1 MRNYEVAY
9 IADPDLDEQALAGLE
24 EKISGWI
31 QAAGGKTLNVDRW
44 GRRRLAY
51 PIRRRSDGFYIFL
64 TAELPTTAAA
74 ALERDLR
81 LQESIL
87 RYLVTTAQPA

>member
-31 QAAGGKTLNVDRW
+31 QSAGGKTLNVDRW

-51 PIRRRSDGFYIFL
+51 PIRRRADGFYVFL
-64 TAELPTTAAA
+64 TAELPPTATA

-81 LQESIL
+81 LQESVL
-87 RYLVTTAQPA
+87 RFLVTVAQPA

>member
-9 IADPDLDEQALAGLE
+9 IADPDLDEQALASLE
-24 EKISGWI
+24 EKISSWI
-31 QAAGGKTLNVDRW
+31 QTAGGKTLQVDRW

-51 PIRRRSDGFYIFL
+51 PIRKRSDGFYVFL
-64 TAELPTTAAA
+64 TAELPTTATA

-81 LQESIL
+81 LQESVL
-87 RYLVTTAQPA
+87 RFLVTSASPA